1 MARRG
6 GYRGADR
13 RTIGE
18 LPGMGPRRAASWG
31 LGGAGLGLVL
41 HGLSAVLSSR
51 IAADDVRVLAA
62 ALWSGAS
69 LSSGLLLLVV
79 WRLTGRVPLAY
90 LALGLVVIGVAP
102 TLALWVLALTA
113 DDAARA
119 VATGFALASLYLLGG
134 VLLRRSV
141 VSPDV
146 DTSFHLH
153 RAVALHATAAV
164 GLVALSITVLPPLW
178 RMPASPLLPG
188 LPLAVVLTVVTGVL
202 VVTTRWTSSGV
213 RLLVLVV
220 PATLAV
226 TLLLWASGPSAG
238 VVGDVLLL
246 GGSAV
251 VAGYGYD
258 ALRGALTV
266 QGARSL
272 SAMAS
277 LSRYAD
283 ELAEDR
289 RRRHDARS
297 AVSAIRAASSVLTSS
312 GAGLD
317 EPTRRQLADAVRAE
331 LSRVE
336 RLLTPAAHPL
346 NRTVD
351 VAEAVAPVIATWRY
365 RGLEVTDPPAGVLA
379 FAQPDAVA
387 EIVGNLL
394 DNAYRHA
401 PGSPVVI
408 DATVRD
414 GTVLVEVRDDGPGI
428 RADRVDAVFD
438 SGVSLDA
445 RSPGQGLGLPSARA
459 LAESQGG
466 TLRLETAPGCGCR
479 FLLELPAASRPG
491 DVPDPS
497 DVERVG

>member
-1 MARRG
+1 
-6 GYRGADR
+6 
-13 RTIGE
+13 
-18 LPGMGPRRAASWG
+18 MGPRRAAWWG
-31 LGGAGLGLVL
+31 LGGAGLGLML
-41 HGLSAVLSSR
+41 HGLSVVLSSH

-113 DDAARA
+113 DDAARV
-119 VATGFALASLYLLGG
+119 VATGFALAGLYLLGG
-134 VLLRRSV
+134 MLLRRSV
-141 VSPDV
+141 LSPEV
-146 DTSFHLH
+146 DTSFRLR
-153 RAVALHATAAV
+153 RAVTLNAAAAV
-164 GLVALSITVLPPLW
+164 TVVAVSITVLPALGHLPS
-178 RMPASPLLPG
+178 SPLLPA
-188 LPLAVVLTVVTGVL
+188 LPLAAVLAVVTGVL
-202 VVTTRWTSSGV
+202 VMTMRRTSSGV
-213 RLLVLVV
+213 WLLALLV

-226 TLLLWASGPSAG
+226 TVVLWSGGPAAG
-238 VVGDVLLL
+238 AAGDVLLL
-246 GGSAV
+246 AGSAV

-277 LSRYAD
+277 LSRYVE

-312 GAGLD
+312 GAELD
-317 EPTRRQLADAVRAE
+317 EATRRQLAEAVRAE

-336 RLLTPAAHPL
+336 RLLTPDTHLP
-346 NRTVD
+346 NRVVD
-351 VAEAVAPVIATWRY
+351 VARVLAPVAATWRH
-365 RGLEVTDPPAGVLA
+365 RGLEVTDPPSGVLA
-379 FAQPDAVA
+379 VAQPDAVA

-414 GTVLVEVRDDGPGI
+414 GTVVVEVRDDGPGI
-428 RADRVDAVFD
+428 PADQVDAVFD
-438 SGVSLDA
+438 SGVTLDSG
-445 RSPGQGLGLPSARA
+445 SPGQGLGLPSARA

-466 TLRLETAPGCGCR
+466 VLRLHTAPGCGCR
-479 FLLELPAASRPG
+479 FVLELPAASRPG
-491 DVPDPS
+491 RLPGTL

>member
-1 MARRG
+1 
-6 GYRGADR
+6 
-13 RTIGE
+13 
-18 LPGMGPRRAASWG
+18 MGPRRALLWG

-41 HGLSAVLSSR
+41 HGLSAVLSPH

-69 LSSGLLLLVV
+69 LSTGLLLLVV

-113 DDAARA
+113 DHAARV
-119 VATGFALASLYLLGG
+119 VATGFALAGLYLLGG
-134 VLLRRSV
+134 VLLRRGV
-141 VSPDV
+141 ASPQV
-146 DTSFHLH
+146 DTAFRLQ
-153 RAVALHATAAV
+153 RVVVRNAAAAV
-164 GLVALSITVLPPLW
+164 GLVAFSITVLPALW
-178 RMPASPLLPG
+178 RVPASPLLPG
-188 LPLAVVLTVVTGVL
+188 LPLAVVLTLVVGVL
-202 VVTTRWTSSGV
+202 VVTTRRTSSGV
-213 RLLVLVV
+213 RLLALLV

-226 TLLLWASGPSAG
+226 TLLLWVSGPPAG
-238 VVGDVLLL
+238 AVGDVVLLA
-246 GGSAV
+246 GSAV
-251 VAGYGYD
+251 VAGYGYH
-258 ALRGALTV
+258 ALRGALGV

-272 SAMAS
+272 NAMAS
-277 LSRYAD
+277 LSQYAE

-312 GAGLD
+312 GAELD

-336 RLLTPAAHPL
+336 RLLTPATHLP
-346 NRTVD
+346 NRVID
-351 VAEAVAPVIATWRY
+351 VAEVLAPVTATWRQ
-365 RGLEVTDPPAGVLA
+365 RGLQVTDPPCGALA
-379 FAQPDAVA
+379 VAQPDAVA

-414 GTVLVEVRDDGPGI
+414 GTVLVEVRDEGPGI
-428 RADRVDAVFD
+428 PADQVDAVFD
-438 SGVSLDA
+438 SGVSLGG
-445 RSPGQGLGLPSARA
+445 STLGQGLGLPSARA
-459 LAESQGG
+459 LAEGQGG
-466 TLRLETAPGCGCR
+466 ALRLDTAPGRGCR
-479 FLLELPAASRPG
+479 FVLELPAASRPG
-491 DVPDPS
+491 GVPDPS
-497 DVERVG
+497 DAERVS

>member
-1 MARRG
+1 
-6 GYRGADR
+6 
-13 RTIGE
+13 
-18 LPGMGPRRAASWG
+18 MGPRRAVLWG

-41 HGLSAVLSSR
+41 HGLSAVLSSH
-51 IAADDVRVLAA
+51 ITADDVRVLAA

-90 LALGLVVIGVAP
+90 LALALVVIGVAP
-102 TLALWVLALTA
+102 TLALWVVALTA
-113 DDAARA
+113 DAAVRV
-119 VATGFALASLYLLGG
+119 VATGFALAGLYLLGG
-134 VLLRRSV
+134 MLLRRSV
-141 VSPDV
+141 LSPEV
-146 DTSFHLH
+146 DTSFRL
-153 RAVALHATAAV
+153 RRAVTLNAAAAVAL
-164 GLVALSITVLPPLW
+164 VASSVVIVPALW
-178 RMPASPLLPG
+178 RASPSPMLPA
-188 LPLAVVLTVVTGVL
+188 LPLAVVLTVVTVAL
-202 VVTTRWTSSGV
+202 LVTTRRASSGV
-213 RLLVLVV
+213 RLLALLV
-220 PATLAV
+220 PATLAAA
-226 TLLLWASGPSAG
+226 LLLWAGGPSTRAA
-238 VVGDVLLL
+238 GDVLLL
-246 GGSAV
+246 AGSAV

-277 LSRYAD
+277 LSRYVE

-312 GAGLD
+312 GAELD
-317 EPTRRQLADAVRAE
+317 EATRRQLAEAVRAE

-336 RLLTPAAHPL
+336 RLLTPDMHLP
-346 NRTVD
+346 NRVID
-351 VAEAVAPVIATWRY
+351 VAQVLAPVTATWRH
-365 RGLEVTDPPAGVLA
+365 RGLEVTDPPSGVLA
-379 FAQPDAVA
+379 VAQPDAVA

-428 RADRVDAVFD
+428 PADQVDAVFD
-438 SGVSLDA
+438 SGVTLDSG
-445 RSPGQGLGLPSARA
+445 SPGQGLGLPSARA

-466 TLRLETAPGCGCR
+466 ALRLYTAPGCGCR
-479 FLLELPAASRPG
+479 LVLELPAASWPG
-491 DVPDPS
+491 RSPGTL